1 MSANYKFSLL
11 RASGWTR
18 LGVTGA
24 VAILFATPMLWS
36 LGIFGEGD
44 EALHR
49 GMVFLFAGVWLF
61 MVVGYTL
68 GWAIHGFMVK
78 IREAEEG
85 DGDEQPRRAPPP
97 PPPPVARRPP
107 QH

>member
-11 RASGWTR
+11 RSSGWNR

-24 VAILFATPMLWS
+24 IAILFVTPMLWS
-36 LGIFGEGD
+36 LGIFGSGD

-78 IREAEEG
+78 IRDADADDEG
-85 DGDEQPRRAPPP
+85 DDQPRRPPP
-97 PPPPVARRPP
+97 PAAVRRPP
-107 QH
+107 PH